1 MSPRSLRSRGRVAVI
16 EEGYAS
22 VERLLAYE
30 IGNQLLGVPLAMQQ
44 RFGLRA
50 EPLQILMLIMLA
62 SVQRYARALRPD
74 PAYLARTPLPDQL
87 SGQISRRRI
96 SDTLGIPVET
106 VRRQVALL
114 ISRGLVVEQGRG
126 QLTTPPGTLTYLADV
141 GIPRSAV
148 SQSVGLVNLMLRQGA
163 ARIED

>member
-1 MSPRSLRSRGRVAVI
+1 MN
-16 EEGYAS
+16 EERYAS